1 MVFLANRE
9 ATGKECDRRSMIYA
23 IGDIQ
28 GCLASLNSLLAAI
41 PAEASLRFV
50 GDLVNRGPSSLE
62 TLRQVKKLCDS
73 GRARTVLGNHDIHLL
88 AVAAGVR
95 AVGRRDTIGEVLVA
109 KDCEELIDWRRQQPL
124 AIYESGFLT
133 VHAGVLPQ
141 WTLEVVLELANLV
154 ERELRGPRW
163 RAFLAEAFGNAPAR
177 WSQSVVGIERLRLTI
192 NALTRLRFCTPD
204 GTMEFETK
212 DSDGAPA
219 GYVPWFDAP
228 HRCTQGTPIVFGHW
242 STRGLI
248 VRDDLLGLDTGCVW
262 GGMLTA
268 ARVTAVPAERTVIQ
282 VACEKAQN
290 VTATKPAS
298 C

>member
-1 MVFLANRE
+1 
-9 ATGKECDRRSMIYA
+9 
-23 IGDIQ
+23 
-28 GCLASLNSLLAAI
+28 
-41 PAEASLRFV
+41 
-50 GDLVNRGPSSLE
+50 
-62 TLRQVKKLCDS
+62 
-73 GRARTVLGNHDIHLL
+73 
-88 AVAAGVR
+88 
-95 AVGRRDTIGEVLVA
+95 
-109 KDCEELIDWRRQQPL
+109 
-124 AIYESGFLT
+124 
-133 VHAGVLPQ
+133 
-141 WTLEVVLELANLV
+141 
-154 ERELRGPRW
+154 
-163 RAFLAEAFGNAPAR
+163 
-177 WSQSVVGIERLRLTI
+177 
-192 NALTRLRFCTPD
+192 
-204 GTMEFETK
+204 MEFETK